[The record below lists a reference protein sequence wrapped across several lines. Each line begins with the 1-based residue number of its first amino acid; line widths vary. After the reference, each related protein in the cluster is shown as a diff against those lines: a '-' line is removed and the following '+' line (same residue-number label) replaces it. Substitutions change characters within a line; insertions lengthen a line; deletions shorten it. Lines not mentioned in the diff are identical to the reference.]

1 LFRGR
6 DFFLKFLNGGRK
18 CELFF
23 YLFIVVERK
32 TPSTSWICFFF
43 ITDVRSC
50 KERIGLA
57 FRAFVEACFFFRTVA
72 VDLFLLFESRD
83 DDEVA
88 YLVYVVRND
97 EVG

>member
-1 LFRGR
+1 VN
-6 DFFLKFLNGGRK
+6 FFFI
-18 CELFF
+18 
-23 YLFIVVERK
+23 YLLSLREKHHPHLGFV
-32 TPSTSWICFFF
+32 FFF

-57 FRAFVEACFFFRTVA
+57 FRAFFRGVFFFQTVA

-88 YLVYVVRND
+88 YLVNVVRND